1 MVNLFRNNFR
11 WLSILFPIL
20 ILAVFNFTSNTGI
33 DIFISILFL
42 IGIGIGLFVLE
53 KNQLENKWINFLK
66 YSLFIVSIIFGVFSF
81 YFSSVW
87 ISLTFIVVWFVF
99 NLWIRKDIVS
109 IFQNKLINGI
119 LWLVWLGF
127 VPLIPILMNEIQ
139 TRFSEEEFFVAIQYI
154 KLLILFVT
162 LLFTVYSIT
171 RGFKNIFQ
179 YKQPYQSN
187 KEFVIIEF
195 ILFGSI
201 LFWGLRSY
209 QNSFYPKEGIQ
220 LLPGI
225 TEETPF
231 ICEVAEEEYPIEERD
246 VFSKA
251 VKLLIEN
258 PNKSSPEYGLLSLVR
273 DEIQWQNLFHDTLL
287 EEAAE
292 KRYTQPANSVKYGQF
307 EAALRAYYY
316 GKFIEKYPDAFSE
329 AETQIIQNW
338 FADINRR
345 AMTVEW
351 VDWLYGTAFSMWPEG
366 PYENQ
371 EIGAGLISMLL
382 KYDLSAPELVEKNIS
397 YMERNQRGW
406 AQRFRNTDDAFV
418 YQTDWISNAYLQSE
432 YIGKIN
438 LSNMKNSFEWVKLQ
452 TMPDGSA
459 AHYNF
464 PYHSSVAGAM
474 LLGYQLTSNPEYLWL
489 ADHALDRLVE
499 DGLYFK
505 VIPGIDKFISGDQ
518 FIKKP
523 NELSCILY
531 GNSGL
536 PNQQGPLSPDKIIL
550 RNGWDSNST
559 YLLLNLRFTGWHRY
573 KSTNTLTTVF
583 QSGQLIEDN
592 YSTSSIEWLPEG
604 RSKLRDKRIPR
615 ENMNGFVIERDGVD
629 RFFCDLLG
637 CDSIWAQ
644 DPPFYGKVEGY
655 RFEEEQD
662 DVTVSMVW
670 NGMTIERKINF
681 YDDGMILIW
690 DSNQEDIK
698 TKYLQSGIIISD
710 KSKNILSYDLLNM
723 EYINLSDQNVN
734 RNEISIVTIIS
745 PEELNTSEI
754 MITPNELRVLKED
767 SIEMSYP
774 YEKQSFKEIE
784 N

>member
-1 MVNLFRNNFR
+1 MVILIKNNFR
-11 WLSILFPIL
+11 WLILLLPIL
-20 ILAVFNFTSNTGI
+20 LLVVFNFTSNTGV
-33 DIFISILFL
+33 DIFISVLFL
-42 IGIGIGLFVLE
+42 IGIGLGFVVLE
-53 KNQLENKWINFLK
+53 KLQLEKKLNIFLK
-66 YSLFIVSIIFGVFSF
+66 PGLFIVSIGFGALSF
-81 YFSSVW
+81 YFSALW
-87 ISLTFIVVWFVF
+87 ISMIFMVLWFVF
-99 NLWIRKDIVS
+99 NLWIRKDVIT
-109 IFQNKLINGI
+109 LINNRWINGVI
-119 LWLVWLGF
+119 WLAWLGL

-154 KLLILFVT
+154 KLLILFTV
-162 LLFTVYSIT
+162 LLFTVQSIT
-171 RGFKNIFQ
+171 RGFKEIFF
-179 YKQPYQSN
+179 YKYSSRTI
-187 KEFVIIEF
+187 KGLVIFEF
-195 ILFGSI
+195 IAFGLI

-220 LLPGI
+220 YLPGV

-231 ICEVAEEEYPIEERD
+231 ICEEADEEYPIEEKD

-273 DEIQWQNLFHDTLL
+273 DEIQWQNLFHDSLL

-316 GKFIEKYPDAFSE
+316 GKFIEKYPDAFSK
-329 AETQIIQNW
+329 AETQIIHDW

-351 VDWLYGTAFSMWPEG
+351 VDWLYATAFSMWPEG

-382 KYDLSAPELVEKNIS
+382 KYDLSAPELFEKNIS

-406 AQRFRNTDDAFV
+406 EQRFRNTDDAFV
-418 YQTDWISNAYLQSE
+418 YQTDWISNAFLQSE
-432 YIGKIN
+432 YFGKIN
-438 LSNMKNSFEWVKLQ
+438 LSNMKNSFEWMKLQ
-452 TMPDGSA
+452 TLPDGIA

-499 DGLYFK
+499 EGLYFK
-505 VIPGIDKFISGDQ
+505 VIPGIDKFISVDQ

-523 NELSCILY
+523 NELSCILF

-615 ENMNGFVIERDGVD
+615 ENMNGFVVERDRLD
-629 RFFCDLLG
+629 RIFCDLLG

-644 DPPFYGKVEGY
+644 NPPFYGNVEGY

-662 DVTVSMVW
+662 VITVSMVW
-670 NGMTIERKINF
+670 NGMTIERRINF

-690 DSNQEDIK
+690 DSNQEDAR
-698 TKYLQSGIIISD
+698 TNRLQSGIIIPD
-710 KSKNILSYDLLNM
+710 KSKKILSYDLLNK
-723 EYINLSDQNVN
+723 EYINLFDQIAD
-734 RNEISIVTIIS
+734 RNEISILTILS
-745 PEELNTSEI
+745 PEELNIPKI
-754 MITPNELRVLKED
+754 MITPNELRVLKEN
-767 SIEMSYP
+767 STEMSYP
-774 YEKQSFKEIE
+774 YEK
-784 N
+784 